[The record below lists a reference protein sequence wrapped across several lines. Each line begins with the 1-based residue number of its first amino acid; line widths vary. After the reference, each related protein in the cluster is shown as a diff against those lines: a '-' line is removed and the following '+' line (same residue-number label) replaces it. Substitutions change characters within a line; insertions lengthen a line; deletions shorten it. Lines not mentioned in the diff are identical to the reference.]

1 MSYTQTNNN
10 SIFDNDTSTV
20 AAIAT
25 ASTSAAGIGVIRITG
40 KNAIAVADRV
50 FKSVSGKK
58 ICEKNGYTALFGHIS
73 DGEEVIDE
81 AVALLFRAPK
91 SYTGEDVVELSCH
104 GGLFIL
110 EKALRAV
117 FKNGASPAEPGEF
130 TKRAFLN
137 GKLDLSEAESVMTLI
152 GAQGDD
158 ARAAALNALEGSL
171 SREITACRDTLA
183 ALSASFSAWVD
194 FPDDEIPELDEKH
207 LRKTLLDT
215 KKRLVA
221 LTDRFDSGKAVLD
234 GIDTA
239 IIGRPNAGK
248 STLLNALSGRQRA
261 IVTSVAGTTR
271 DVLEETVRI
280 GNVTLRLADTAGIR
294 SDTSDEIEKIG
305 INLARE
311 RADRAGLV
319 LFVLDAAKCL
329 NDDEKEL
336 FSLLRGKKL
345 IAVINKC
352 DEEVALK
359 KSDVT
364 KYAEN
369 VVEISAK
376 TGEGLYE
383 LKETVERVVGTASF
397 DPTAP
402 ILTTE
407 RQKNCVEK
415 AKSALSDALDALKSG
430 VTVDAV
436 DVCVDFAIHNLNDLT
451 GESEISTVVNEIFKN
466 FCVGK

>member
-1 MSYTQTNNN
+1 M
-10 SIFDNDTSTV
+10 
-20 AAIAT
+20 
-25 ASTSAAGIGVIRITG
+25 
-40 KNAIAVADRV
+40 
-50 FKSVSGKK
+50 
-58 ICEKNGYTALFGHIS
+58 
-73 DGEEVIDE
+73 
-81 AVALLFRAPK
+81 
-91 SYTGEDVVELSCH
+91 
-104 GGLFIL
+104 
-110 EKALRAV
+110 
-117 FKNGASPAEPGEF
+117 
-130 TKRAFLN
+130 
-137 GKLDLSEAESVMTLI
+137 
-152 GAQGDD
+152 
-158 ARAAALNALEGSL
+158 
-171 SREITACRDTLA
+171 
-183 ALSASFSAWVD
+183 
-194 FPDDEIPELDEKH
+194 
-207 LRKTLLDT
+207 
-215 KKRLVA
+215 A

-430 VTVDAV
+430 VTADAV